1 MKNAIWLFAAV
12 LLVQIITSI
21 NVVDVHSNNA
31 GANAGYTGS
40 PNEFNSRTCASQN
53 GGCHSGGGTTF
64 QQGMITSNVPEC
76 GYTPG
81 ETYTITLTVSS
92 AGKNEFGFSVSPQL
106 DGGATAG
113 SMISTTG
120 TQLNGS
126 GRYLTHTAAGTA
138 ESSPNTRVWTFSWI
152 APPAGSGNVT
162 FYAAFNASNNN
173 NGSSGDLIFNSNL
186 GIFEGLQPEAPA
198 IFGNSSACV
207 GSIVNL
213 STNYTSG
220 IVWSPGNQSTQEIE
234 TTSPGT
240 YQVTVTNEC
249 GTSTS
254 APFDLTFETIPPTP
268 TIVLN
273 EISQTLEC
281 NLVGDFT
288 YSWFID
294 GVLIPDSVSSSIV
307 PTLAGSYTVIASTAS
322 GCQSSLSEPFNSIV
336 IAINE
341 LQPEASFDF
350 YPNPSRGEITIYNN
364 LNSNLPI
371 VLLDQIGREV
381 QSFTLSPG
389 ANFVPTSAS
398 PGVYFLSNRDTVVR
412 KLIIF

>member
-1 MKNAIWLFAAV
+1 
-12 LLVQIITSI
+12 
-21 NVVDVHSNNA
+21 
-31 GANAGYTGS
+31 
-40 PNEFNSRTCASQN
+40 
-53 GGCHSGGGTTF
+53 
-64 QQGMITSNVPEC
+64 
-76 GYTPG
+76 
-81 ETYTITLTVSS
+81 
-92 AGKNEFGFSVSPQL
+92 
-106 DGGATAG
+106 
-113 SMISTTG
+113 
-120 TQLNGS
+120 
-126 GRYLTHTAAGTA
+126 
-138 ESSPNTRVWTFSWI
+138 
-152 APPAGSGNVT
+152 
-162 FYAAFNASNNN
+162 
-173 NGSSGDLIFNSNL
+173 
-186 GIFEGLQPEAPA
+186 
-198 IFGNSSACV
+198 
-207 GSIVNL
+207 VNL

-220 IVWSPGNQSTQEIE
+220 IVWSPGNQTSQEIE

-307 PTLAGSYTVIASTAS
+307 PTLVGSYTVIANTAS

-398 PGVYFLSNRDTVVR
+398 PGLYFLSNRDTVVR

>member
-12 LLVQIITSI
+12 LLVQIIASI

-126 GRYLTHTAAGTA
+126 GRYLTHTAAGTT

-186 GIFEGLQPEAPA
+186 GIFEGLQPEPPA

-288 YSWFID
+288 YSWFIN

-307 PTLAGSYTVIASTAS
+307 PTLAGSYTVIANTAS

-412 KLIIF
+412 KLLIF

>member
-1 MKNAIWLFAAV
+1 MKNALWLFASV

-40 PNEFNSRTCASQN
+40 PNEFNSRTCSSQN
-53 GGCHSGGGTTF
+53 GGCHTGGGSTF
-64 QQGMITSNVPEC
+64 QLGMITSNVPDC

-92 AGKNEFGFSVSPQL
+92 PGKSEFGFSVSPQL

-113 SMISTTG
+113 SMIATAG

-126 GRYLTHTAAGTA
+126 GRYLTHTAAGTS

-152 APPAGSGNVT
+152 APSAGSGNVT

-173 NGSSGDLIFNSNL
+173 NGSSGDLLFNSNL
-186 GIFEGLQPEAPA
+186 SIFEGLQPEPPA
-198 IFGNSSACV
+198 IFGESPACV

-220 IVWSPGNQSTQEIE
+220 IVWSPGNQTSQEIE

-307 PTLAGSYTVIASTAS
+307 PTLVGSYTVIANTAS

-398 PGVYFLSNRDTVVR
+398 PGLYFLSNRDTVVR